1 MAKKGG
7 KKSCFFDLKK
17 TMMDIENLFLYD
29 LRKYK
34 NTPFFIY
41 KLLIEGFLKK
51 KVGGRTFSQNC
62 ENSFVN
68 YNGNTPKNTKN
79 HDFLNF
85 SKVVLSI
92 NILDPILLRI
102 VTNIKR
108 EFQSQK
114 KHIRIF

>member
-1 MAKKGG
+1 MAKKEG

-34 NTPFFIY
+34 NTSFFIY

-51 KVGGRTFSQNC
+51 SGGDKLFFLSQNG

-68 YNGNTPKNTKN
+68 YNGNTPKK
-79 HDFLNF
+79 H
-85 SKVVLSI
+85 
-92 NILDPILLRI
+92 
-102 VTNIKR
+102 
-108 EFQSQK
+108 QK
-114 KHIRIF
+114 TLKITIF